1 MLHLDDEAAQ
11 QGEVLAK
18 LARDFLGT
26 AYVSD
31 KIFCAR
37 LSTMQITAS
46 NQLSRIWLSYETAR
60 SFDPIRLEARVTM
73 ARDARGKLC
82 NALRLL
88 KDVPRQTLADYRR
101 FIGDEER
108 PAFDDIVDELE
119 AIWRFARQF
128 DRELKPGTTIDEATT
143 HAVHSLARLFSQ
155 IRGKKFPKTLH
166 KASETEFGSI
176 APEFVRRIL
185 QAIDPS
191 ITIGAV
197 AGALK
202 SYSSR
207 ET

>member
-11 QGEVLAK
+11 KGEVLAE
-18 LARDFLGT
+18 LAFEFLGT

-31 KIFCAR
+31 KIFCAQ
-37 LSTMQITAS
+37 LPTMQTTAS
-46 NQLSRIWLSYETAR
+46 NQLSRIWLSYQTAR
-60 SFDPIRLEARVTM
+60 SFDPIRLEARVAM
-73 ARDARGKLC
+73 ARDAKGKLC
-82 NALRLL
+82 SALRLL
-88 KDVPRQTLADYRR
+88 NDVPRQTLADYRR
-101 FIGDEER
+101 FNGDEER
-108 PAFDDIVDELE
+108 PAFDDMVAELE

-128 DRELKPGTTIDEATT
+128 DRELKTGTTIDEATR
-143 HAVHSLARLFSQ
+143 HAAYSLARLFSQ
-155 IRGKKFPKTLH
+155 IRGKKFPKSLH
-166 KASETEFGSI
+166 KANETEFGSI

-207 ET
+207 EI